1 MTADPAT
8 LLRLLQ
14 ISDSSFPSGGFAFS
28 NGLETL
34 ANEGAVSGADD
45 VEHFIRHHLLPRW
58 ASLDR
63 WYLVRS
69 HETAGDLEA
78 LGELDWLYDSQN
90 SVESLALASR
100 RIGRA
105 TLTSHSRI
113 GTPCADAYLKMLN
126 DGLVPAHQPIVQALV
141 AKALGLPRD
150 IAELSAVY
158 QVMASALSAALRL
171 GKVGSLKAQV
181 IQTKLGPVVGELI
194 AAPLPSLPHGFM
206 PLADIAAMRHGD
218 HETRLFAA

>member
-1 MTADPAT
+1 MTVDLIT

-34 ANEGAVSGADD
+34 ANEGAVRGTGD
-45 VEHFIRHHLLPRW
+45 VEAFIRDHLLPRW
-58 ASLDR
+58 ASFDR
-63 WYLVRS
+63 WYLVRA
-69 HETAGDLEA
+69 HEAAGDLDA
-78 LGELDWLYDSQN
+78 LGALDWLYDSQN
-90 SVESLALASR
+90 SVESLAVASR

-113 GTPCADAYLKMLN
+113 GTADADAYLTKLN
-126 DGLVPAHQPIVQALV
+126 NGLVPAHQPIVQALV
-141 AKALGLPRD
+141 TAALGLPRD
-150 IAELSAVY
+150 ITELSAVY
-158 QVMASALSAALRL
+158 QVMSSALSAALRL
-171 GKVGSLKAQV
+171 GKVGSLQAQV
-181 IQTKLGPVVGELI
+181 IQTNLAPTVDGLI
-194 AAPLPSLPHGFM
+194 TAPLPSVPHAFM

>member
-1 MTADPAT
+1 MTSDPAT

-45 VEHFIRHHLLPRW
+45 VESFIRNHLLPRW
-58 ASLDR
+58 ASFDR
-63 WYLVRS
+63 WYLVRG
-69 HETAGDLEA
+69 HEVASDLDA
-78 LGELDWLYDSQN
+78 LGALDWLYDSQN

-113 GTPCADAYLKMLN
+113 GTASAGAYLAKLN

-141 AKALGLPRD
+141 AKALGLPQD
-150 IAELSAVY
+150 IMELSAVY
-158 QVMASALSAALRL
+158 QVMSSALSAALRL
-171 GKVGSLKAQV
+171 GKVGSLQAQV
-181 IQTKLGPVVGELI
+181 IQTKLGSAIGELL
-194 AAPLPSLPHGFM
+194 AGPLPNLPHAFM

>member
-1 MTADPAT
+1 MIVDPAT

-34 ANEGAVSGADD
+34 ANEGSVGGSDD
-45 VEHFIRHHLLPRW
+45 VERFIRDHLLPRW
-58 ASLDR
+58 ASFDR
-63 WYLVRS
+63 WYLVRA
-69 HETAGDLEA
+69 HEAAGDLDA
-78 LGELDWLYDSQN
+78 LGALDWLYDSQN
-90 SVESLALASR
+90 SVESLAVASR

-113 GTPCADAYLKMLN
+113 GTASADAYLAKLN
-126 DGLVPAHQPIVQALV
+126 EGQVPAHQPIVQALV
-141 AKALGLPRD
+141 ATALGLPREVM
-150 IAELSAVY
+150 ELSAVY

-171 GKVGSLKAQV
+171 GKVGSLQAQV
-181 IQTKLGPVVGELI
+181 IQTKLGPVVTELL
-194 AAPLPSLPHGFM
+194 AAPLPNQPHAFM